1 MRNIRHG
8 FVLSAAI
15 TAAAMA
21 AAGCGAPATNTTLTN
36 TNSNVNSNTN
46 LLSNTNINSTT
57 TNTSAITTGEP
68 EQYQANVRLSLQ
80 AVGETQT
87 ANLPSLGATVARS
100 GADRVMEFAL
110 PTGEKVIYLDKGG
123 MNYVILPNRKQ
134 YAELT
139 KEAVGFEVRK
149 LLMPEQ
155 IVQQVK
161 TIPGI
166 RLAGEETLNGRTV
179 VKYVYS
185 GAANTATQAGTVATE
200 SYILVDKE
208 TGLPVR
214 SETVSQSQTGG
225 NVQGYKGLRV
235 LTEMT
240 DIKTTPDAS
249 IFTLPTDY
257 QKIDS
262 EQVRAQVT
270 AIFQVVGQL
279 IAQMVQQQSSQM
291 QPATAP
297 TASPMASPAR

>member
-1 MRNIRHG
+1 MHKIRQG
-8 FVLSAAI
+8 LVFWTATI
-15 TAAAMA
+15 TAVMF
-21 AAGCGAPATNTTLTN
+21 AAGCGAPGTNTTVSN
-36 TNSNVNSNTN
+36 TNVNSNTN
-46 LLSNTNINSTT
+46 LLANTNLNSTT

-87 ANLPSLGATVARS
+87 ANMPTLGAVVGRS
-100 GADRVMEFAL
+100 GADRVMEFTL
-110 PTGEKVIYLDKGG
+110 PNNEKVIYLDKGG
-123 MNYVILPNRKQ
+123 MNYVILPTRKQ

-139 KEAVGFEVRK
+139 KDAVGFEVRR

-161 TIPGI
+161 TLPGI

-214 SETVSQSQTGG
+214 SELVSQSQSGG
-225 NVQGYKGLRV
+225 NVQGYKGVRV
-235 LTEMT
+235 VTEMT
-240 DIKTTPDAS
+240 DIKTTPDPN
-249 IFTLPTDY
+249 IFMLPTDF
-257 QKIDS
+257 QKIEA
-262 EQVRAQVT
+262 EQVKAQAT
-270 AIFQVVGQL
+270 AIFNVVGQIIGQL
-279 IAQMVQQQSSQM
+279 IQQSSQP
-291 QPATAP
+291 QSPAGSP
-297 TASPMASPAR
+297 NASPTTSPVR